1 MGDQVSNLSQFFGGD
16 NPPTALLGGTPNG
29 SNVYDVYSAISASRF
44 SLPVISSGSMT
55 AGVYKNV
62 LTVNSRGV
70 LNFAAFGSIGGPRTI
85 SLRITIDGT
94 VVYVATTNSGSD
106 RGLVGAGALIWDTTL
121 YSSIALDQIPFNTS
135 LVIDVASSDTT
146 GGNLAIGYR
155 TN

>member
-1 MGDQVSNLSQFFGGD
+1 MSNLSQFFGGD

-29 SNVYDVYSAISASRF
+29 SSAYDVFSAISVSRF
-44 SLPVISSGSMT
+44 SLPVVSSGAMT

-62 LTVNSRGV
+62 LTVSGSGV

-94 VVYVATTNSGSD
+94 VVYSATTSSGNE
-106 RGLVGAGALIWDTTL
+106 RGLVGAGALIWETST
-121 YSSIALDQIPFNTS
+121 YASVALDQIPFNTS

-146 GGNLAIGYR
+146 GGDIALAYR

>member
-1 MGDQVSNLSQFFGGD
+1 MSNLSQFFGGD

-29 SNVYDVYSAISASRF
+29 SYAYDVYSAISTTRC

-55 AGVYKNV
+55 AGVYKNL

-70 LNFAAFGSIGGPRTI
+70 LNFAAFGSLGGPRTI

-94 VVYVATTNSGSD
+94 VVYSATTSSGND
-106 RGLVGAGALIWDTTL
+106 RGLVGAGALIWETST
-121 YSSIALDQIPFNTS
+121 YASIAIDQIPFNTS

>member
-1 MGDQVSNLSQFFGGD
+1 MSNLSQFFGGD

-29 SNVYDVYSAISASRF
+29 SSADDVFGAISGWRF
-44 SLPVISSGSMT
+44 SLPVVSSGAMT

-62 LTVNSRGV
+62 LTVSGSGV
-70 LNFAAFGSIGGPRTI
+70 LNFAAFGSLGESHTI

-94 VVYVATTNSGSD
+94 VVYSATTNSGND
-106 RGLVGAGALIWDTTL
+106 RGLVGAGALIWETSN
-121 YSSIALDQIPFNTS
+121 YASISLDQIPFNTS

-146 GGNLAIGYR
+146 GGNIALAYR